1 MPKYLANASIGRRS
15 LLTACGSLLA
25 APAVVRAQG
34 QGGVALV
41 IGNSKYRSEATLPNV
56 RRDAPDIARTFQAFG
71 LQTQL
76 LQELGRDAMRQAID
90 NFLSLAT
97 GKSFAVFYFAGHGVF
112 DKITHLVP
120 VDASFDTIA
129 LKDLI
134 AVPPIRSGL
143 ATAAHNLAAFDVCRN
158 SPFEGARQV
167 SASDQSGGYQLLGS
181 NPADPSNIC
190 MLFSTAPGRAALDG
204 PAGENSPFAA
214 ALLRQFDGPS
224 VELRALPAN
233 LRRDLLIATQGR
245 QFLMDQSSYR
255 EAFVLNR
262 PARNT
267 APAASKSAPGID
279 SSRLVEFPNAY
290 AFAQQS
296 GLLLPPGLVAVR
308 PPVPSAHS
316 AKIGAFKFTRGTE
329 PGILVVLSV
338 EEWPAVE
345 LFFVS
350 RIVGTGRPFWNF
362 VRGTLQNNTLEVFPT
377 SLAAQHIFRWSDGN
391 AGDLTIMPR
400 QHTTS
405 DRILASRFTRL
416 D

>member
-1 MPKYLANASIGRRS
+1 M
-15 LLTACGSLLA
+15 
-25 APAVVRAQG
+25 Q
-34 QGGVALV
+34 ALE
-41 IGNSKYRSEATLPNV
+41 RT
-56 RRDAPDIARTFQAFG
+56 RD
-71 LQTQL
+71 
-76 LQELGRDAMRQAID
+76 
-90 NFLSLAT
+90 
-97 GKSFAVFYFAGHGVF
+97 V
-112 DKITHLVP
+112 
-120 VDASFDTIA
+120 VDAEVV
-129 LKDLI
+129 K
-134 AVPPIRSGL
+134 
-143 ATAAHNLAAFDVCRN
+143 H
-158 SPFEGARQV
+158 PFELNPQMGAEGEAIVDYLGKKYGRTPAQIAETQAMIRERG
-167 SASDQSGGYQLLGS
+167 ASVGFTFGPRDFVYNTFDAHRLLLWS
-181 NPADPSNIC
+181 
-190 MLFSTAPGRAALDG
+190 
-204 PAGENSPFAA
+204 
-214 ALLRQFDGPS
+214 
-224 VELRALPAN
+224 
-233 LRRDLLIATQGR
+233 ATQGR
-245 QFLMDQSSYR
+245 QFLMDKSSYR

-290 AFAQQS
+290 TFAQQS

-338 EEWPAVE
+338 EEQPAVE

-377 SLAAQHIFRWSDGN
+377 SQAAQHIFRWSDGN

-405 DRILASRFTRL
+405 DRILASRFARL